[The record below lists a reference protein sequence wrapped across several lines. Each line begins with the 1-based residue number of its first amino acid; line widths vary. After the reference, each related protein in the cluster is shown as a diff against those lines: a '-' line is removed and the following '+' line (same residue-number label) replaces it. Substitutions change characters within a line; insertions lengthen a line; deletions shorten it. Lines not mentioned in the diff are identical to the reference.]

1 MFQPI
6 YRYFRKIGKIVHI
19 SAWESKGL
27 PDESIILHATSYN
40 GFAPLLNY
48 TGVRPRI
55 KFYGQCLKKDKLTF
69 THKSLLNIFI
79 VYEIHLW
86 SYTQCA
92 NFALGSS
99 LF

>member
-6 YRYFRKIGKIVHI
+6 YRYFRKIGKSVHI

-40 GFAPLLNY
+40 GFAPSLNY
-48 TGVRPRI
+48 IGVTTRI
-55 KFYGQCLKKDKLTF
+55 KFYSQCLKKDKLTF
-69 THKSLLNIFI
+69 THKSLLNISI
-79 VYEIHLW
+79 VCEIHLW
-86 SYTQCA
+86 AYTHCA
-92 NFALGSS
+92 DFALGSS

>member
-6 YRYFRKIGKIVHI
+6 YRYFRKIGKSVHI

-40 GFAPLLNY
+40 GFAPSLNY
-48 TGVRPRI
+48 IGVRPRI

-69 THKSLLNIFI
+69 THKSLLNISI
-79 VYEIHLW
+79 VCEIHLW
-86 SYTQCA
+86 AYTHCA
-92 NFALGSS
+92 DFALGSS

>member
-6 YRYFRKIGKIVHI
+6 YIYFKKIGKSVHI
-19 SAWESKGL
+19 SAWKSKGL

-40 GFAPLLNY
+40 GFAPSLNY
-48 TGVRPRI
+48 IGVRPRI

-69 THKSLLNIFI
+69 THKSLLNISI
-79 VYEIHLW
+79 VCEIHLW
-86 SYTQCA
+86 AYTHCA
-92 NFALGSS
+92 DFALGSS